1 MARSVAAALVAAVVI
16 AGLAPAAAA
25 QEGVDAQEGFTDVT
39 GGVHKPAIDAL
50 AELGVFEGTECG
62 QQEFCPGDEMKRWTM
77 GVWLVRVLDEAEPPA
92 VSESSFADVDFEKW
106 WLPHVE
112 RLAELRVTKGCLVDP
127 LRFCPDRS
135 VTRSEMA
142 TLLTRAFDLEPA
154 DAAGFTDTEGDA
166 HAANIDA
173 LAAARITAGCQTEPL
188 RYCPNKPVTRAEM
201 ATFLARALGLVEVP
215 EPPAQQP
222 SDRPGEGVHVTAGR
236 ADWTSGY
243 FQGELYRLLLEEL
256 GYEVS
261 DPAERELGPSVAYT
275 AMARAEI
282 DYWPNSWYPGHLAW
296 HLVELPDGSLVEDHI
311 SIVGEQMVAGS
322 RQGFLINRSFA
333 DTHGV
338 YTMDELNRNAAA
350 LAAFDA
356 TDPRPGNGMADIFG
370 CNAHR
375 TCENIIENMIAFG
388 GWDNIAQVTDGYD
401 AMFDQARDRV
411 DDGTPMIIYTW
422 TPTVYVTVLR
432 PGENVY
438 WMGVEDILD
447 DSNPANQVNGEQ
459 HNQRSADGTG
469 GYAAIS
475 ADQCPSAADQPSGLC
490 KIGWVAADILV
501 TANNDFLAA
510 NPAARALF
518 EAVKLSVIDVS
529 EANVE
534 VDLGRRPADL
544 AALWI
549 ADNRDLVDPWLD
561 AARAAGPG
569 PADDIDTTDSDTPTP
584 AGADPAACRPPGVHH
599 VTAGFPLPAWASPSI
614 GTFRIGVLFL
624 DFADAPAAHSTR
636 DEAALGLPYAEEYLE
651 AVSYGK
657 LDVEFVPLRR
667 WLRAPNNVDHYL
679 GERATGERRVDPSVE
694 AIRLADPSFDFNGI
708 HSVMTVLPS
717 TRFSAGGHVN
727 ASVRT
732 NEKLIRSMA
741 QINTAPRSEPTVP
754 TEWGTVA
761 AHELVHALGLLDLYP
776 YDLELLQLPEPTD
789 TVTWVRS
796 EFGLMGLQASF
807 AAKPD
812 DRRFL
817 VDWDLSGGGRGYS
830 FTTYPDAEEMLAW
843 SRWQLGWLDES
854 QVRCIDTASA
864 RVTLGPVADPGDA
877 AAMAVVP
884 LSDTEM
890 LVIESRRKIG
900 YDAEEEVT
908 FSDGAVAMLPT
919 LAVEGVLVYT
929 VDASVFSGQL
939 PMKLPGDEG
948 DNRID
953 DYPII
958 TGGNRIFVAGYT
970 IGVVPDDGDT
980 HVVQITKG
988 RR

>member
-1 MARSVAAALVAAVVI
+1 MFNQAVDNVNNGI
-16 AGLAPAAAA
+16 P
-25 QEGVDAQEGFTDVT
+25 T
-39 GGVHKPAIDAL
+39 
-50 AELGVFEGTECG
+50 
-62 QQEFCPGDEMKRWTM
+62 
-77 GVWLVRVLDEAEPPA
+77 VL
-92 VSESSFADVDFEKW
+92 
-106 WLPHVE
+106 
-112 RLAELRVTKGCLVDP
+112 
-127 LRFCPDRS
+127 
-135 VTRSEMA
+135 
-142 TLLTRAFDLEPA
+142 
-154 DAAGFTDTEGDA
+154 
-166 HAANIDA
+166 
-173 LAAARITAGCQTEPL
+173 
-188 RYCPNKPVTRAEM
+188 
-201 ATFLARALGLVEVP
+201 
-215 EPPAQQP
+215 
-222 SDRPGEGVHVTAGR
+222 
-236 ADWTSGY
+236 
-243 FQGELYRLLLEEL
+243 
-256 GYEVS
+256 
-261 DPAERELGPSVAYT
+261 
-275 AMARAEI
+275 
-282 DYWPNSWYPGHLAW
+282 
-296 HLVELPDGSLVEDHI
+296 
-311 SIVGEQMVAGS
+311 
-322 RQGFLINRSFA
+322 
-333 DTHGV
+333 
-338 YTMDELNRNAAA
+338 
-350 LAAFDA
+350 
-356 TDPRPGNGMADIFG
+356 
-370 CNAHR
+370 
-375 TCENIIENMIAFG
+375 
-388 GWDNIAQVTDGYD
+388 
-401 AMFDQARDRV
+401 
-411 DDGTPMIIYTW
+411 YTW
-422 TPTVYVTVLR
+422 TPSAYIAQLQ
-432 PGENVY
+432 PGQNVY
-438 WMGVEDILD
+438 WMGMEQILD
-447 DSNPANQVNGEQ
+447 DSNPASQENGAQ
-459 HNQRSADGTG
+459 HTQRRADGTG
-469 GYAAIS
+469 GYASIS
-475 ADQCPSAADQPSGLC
+475 ADQCPSAADEPSGLC
-490 KIGWVAADILV
+490 KIGWVAADIQV

-510 NPAARALF
+510 NPAAKALF
-518 EAVKLSVIDVS
+518 ETVKLSVIDVS
-529 EANVE
+529 VANAEQVTR
-534 VDLGRRPADL
+534 GRHPTLL
-544 AALWI
+544 AEEWI
-549 ADNRDLVDPWLD
+549 ADNRSLVDPWLE

-569 PADDIDTTDSDTPTP
+569 PAGDVDPEPDTPDTPPTP
-584 AGADPAACRPPGVHH
+584 AGADPSACRPPGVHG

-929 VDASVFSGQL
+929 VDASVFSGDL